1 MQYKIFAL
9 TYSDNRVYKF
19 ISLKENEQ
27 PFDNNC
33 YKIGESE
40 NENAH
45 ENYSVVDEY
54 GIYNYEIKD
63 GVLFNRSKIEEMNI
77 IKKQKLNERYIPSMQ
92 KSFEFALKKL
102 IDLKSMVESEKIS
115 ISGLYDEWELGEY
128 SVGDIRNHAGQT
140 WECWTAHDNATYPD
154 INPDNPQTWA
164 NFWRP
169 LHGKS
174 PETARPWTK
183 PWAGTTD
190 MYHAGEYMVYTDGN
204 TYECVSDTVY
214 SPDEY
219 AQAWRVIGEASE
231 PDGGEGGESGGE
243 EDVQEPSTEEYPAW
257 VQPTG
262 AHDAY
267 AQGAKVSHNGKKWT
281 SDIAN
286 NVWEPGVYGW
296 TEVQ

>member
-1 MQYKIFAL
+1 MDK
-9 TYSDNRVYKF
+9 S
-19 ISLKENEQ
+19 
-27 PFDNNC
+27 
-33 YKIGESE
+33 
-40 NENAH
+40 
-45 ENYSVVDEY
+45 
-54 GIYNYEIKD
+54 
-63 GVLFNRSKIEEMNI
+63 
-77 IKKQKLNERYIPSMQ
+77 YIPSIQRSIGFLLMKFS
-92 KSFEFALKKL
+92 KSVEMTNEDKL
-102 IDLKSMVESEKIS
+102 SASGCVEQWTL
-115 ISGLYDEWELGEY
+115 GAYD
-128 SVGDIRNHAGQT
+128 VGDLRNVDNQT
-140 WECWTAHDNATYPD
+140 WECWTAHDNAIYPG

-169 LHGKS
+169 LHGKTA
-174 PETARPWTK
+174 ETARPWTK

-190 MYHAGEYMVYTDGN
+190 MYHAGEYMIYTDGN

-219 AQAWRVIGEASE
+219 AQAWRVVGEASE
-231 PDGGEGGESGGE
+231 PDGGEGESDGE

-281 SDIAN
+281 SDVAN

-296 TEVQ
+296 TEVIEE

>member
-102 IDLKSMVESEKIS
+102 IDLKSMGESEKIS

-140 WECWTAHDNATYPD
+140 WECWTAHDNAIYPD

-174 PETARPWTK
+174 PETARPWVK
-183 PWAGTTD
+183 PQYGTTD

-219 AQAWRVIGEASE
+219 AQAWRVVGEASE

-281 SDIAN
+281 SDVAN
-286 NVWEPGVYGW
+286 NVWEPGVFGW